1 MGARGEG
8 SIECP
13 DGREVKLL
21 YTNRALAE
29 IEKALDRSIIEVLN
43 RFGEGSSGIRE
54 TATILRSGMEAARRD
69 GREGGRSI
77 TLNDAYA
84 VLDEVGFAA
93 AASEAFA
100 AVGAVL
106 SYNAEGEGGDTDPNG

>member
-8 SIECP
+8 VIVCP
-13 DGREVKLL
+13 DGQEVQIL

-29 IEKALDRSIIEVLN
+29 IEKALDRSVVSILQ
-43 RFGEGSSGIRE
+43 RFADGGSGIRE

-69 GREGGRSI
+69 NRDGNKPV
-77 TLNDAYA
+77 TLNDAYN
-84 VLDEVGFAA
+84 VLDEVGFGKVA
-93 AASEAFA
+93 EVTFA

-106 SYNAEGEGGDTDPNG
+106 SYDADIEDTDPNE